1 MDIRYTEP
9 GDIND
14 LKDVLNHTKL
24 FQSYLLEDML
34 SGFLN
39 GDNEELWLTCEN
51 NGCAIGFCY
60 TVPEQMAEGTWNI
73 LALAVLPEAQR
84 QGIGRGLVAQME
96 AELQEQAARVMI
108 VDTSGTHS
116 FDGAR
121 AFYVKAGYSEE
132 ARIRDFWGEGDDKVI
147 FWKAL
152 D

>member
-24 FQSYLLEDML
+24 FQSDLLEDML

-51 NGCAIGFCY
+51 NCRAIGFCY
-60 TVPEQMAEGTWNI
+60 TVPEQMAEGTWNM
-73 LALAVLPEAQR
+73 LALAVLPEVQR

-108 VDTSGTHS
+108 VDTYST
-116 FDGAR
+116 DAYAGAR
-121 AFYVKAGYSEE
+121 LFYANAGYSEE
-132 ARIRDFWGEGDDKVI
+132 ARIRDFCGKGDDKI
-147 FWKAL
+147 TFWKSLA
-152 D
+152 

>member
-14 LKDVLNHTKL
+14 LKDVLDHTKL
-24 FQSYLLEDML
+24 FQSDLLEDML

-51 NGCAIGFCY
+51 NGRAIGFCY
-60 TVPEQMAEGTWNI
+60 AVPEQMAEGTWNM

-96 AELQEQAARVMI
+96 AELQEQAARLMI

-121 AFYVKAGYSEE
+121 AFYVKEGYSEE
-132 ARIRDFWGEGDDKVI
+132 ARIRDFWGKGDDKVI